1 MHRSVVVFAC
11 ANSILLAGC
20 GDIHPAC
27 ETSQARSALMQAV
40 AARAV
45 ANKAIHIEHISTL
58 RTNYVT
64 GEVLCAATV
73 VTTDIFANKEKSTIG
88 FNVQYDGQN
97 QLHVSVYG
105 TN

>member
-11 ANSILLAGC
+11 VSSIWLVGC
-20 GDIHPAC
+20 GDIHPSC
-27 ETSQARSALMQAV
+27 EMSQARSALLRTLEAG
-40 AARAV
+40 AV
-45 ANKAIHIEHISTL
+45 ANKAINIEHISTL

-73 VTTDIFANKEKSTIG
+73 VTTDLLANKEKSTVG
-88 FNVQYDGQN
+88 FNVQYDGKD

-105 TN
+105 AN